1 MYLNY
6 YAWNNFLAFLIQIN
20 THIEECTLVRA
31 HRYIYMHNKA
41 SPMSCLVGRLGCNKT
56 LQKTI
61 QKLYLIV
68 GALMWIACY
77 LQLNF
82 HLNLFKLKCA
92 FTTCVN
98 CTLQFATV
106 FSFDNR
112 TSWLI
117 ARKHMFRIWNLNI
130 YLFILAA
137 SKLSCIRIGK
147 NLNVSYIYMHLSQRN
162 WNFIAVWLLI
172 VYFTDI

>member
-1 MYLNY
+1 MR
-6 YAWNNFLAFLIQIN
+6 
-20 THIEECTLVRA
+20 T
-31 HRYIYMHNKA
+31 
-41 SPMSCLVGRLGCNKT
+41 
-56 LQKTI
+56 KTI
-61 QKLYLIV
+61 LFKCIYWKSSFFLV
-68 GALMWIACY
+68 SDLMRIACY

-117 ARKHMFRIWNLNI
+117 ARKHMFRILNLNI
-130 YLFILAA
+130 YFFICF
-137 SKLSCIRIGK
+137 SEKYPSQQVSQP
-147 NLNVSYIYMHLSQRN
+147 VSYRLYGLAKPQCLLHLYAFESKKLKLNCGMIVDCIFVYVCECYWHFKKTETIWTVMIIINTCIYVFKSN
-162 WNFIAVWLLI
+162 ISF
-172 VYFTDI
+172 